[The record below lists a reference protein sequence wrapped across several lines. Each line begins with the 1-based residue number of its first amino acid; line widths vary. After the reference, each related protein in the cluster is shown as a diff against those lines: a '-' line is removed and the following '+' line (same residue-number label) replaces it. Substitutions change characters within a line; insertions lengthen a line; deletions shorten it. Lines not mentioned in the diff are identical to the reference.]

1 MSDSTR
7 EGLWRPNQVDTAP
20 ARTNHAQD
28 ADDSLLQVPGT
39 PAQDERDHPSPG
51 ARLSAARKEQGL
63 SLGDVARQLKLSVR
77 QIEALERDDYDAF
90 PSRVFVRGFLR
101 NYAKLL
107 QLDLEACI
115 GQVNDDKEM
124 SAAVPPAAVTPA
136 SVPAFAPAPR
146 VRRLRWMLLAV
157 VALLVVVAL
166 FRPRSDDM
174 MRTQPG
180 TIPEAGVQLSEPP
193 RDQGQTQTATSSDP
207 PSIAA
212 PVDTTAESPAE
223 NGAAAV
229 STSDYVAGSA
239 QMATAVEPFA
249 SPSEDAGALTLR
261 FEAEA
266 WVEIKDRAGQVVFSR
281 LGQAGSEE
289 TVQGELPLSL
299 WVGNA
304 HAVRVEY
311 RGRDVDLG
319 PHTRMDVARLV
330 LE

>member
-1 MSDSTR
+1 MSESTR
-7 EGLWRPNQVDTAP
+7 EGLWRPNQVDAAP
-20 ARTNHAQD
+20 ARTDHAQD
-28 ADDSLLQVPGT
+28 ADDSVVHVPGA
-39 PAQDERDHPSPG
+39 PARDECDHPSPG
-51 ARLSAARKEQGL
+51 AKLSAARKEQGL

-115 GQVNDDKEM
+115 GQVHDDKEM
-124 SAAVPPAAVTPA
+124 AATIPPAAITPA
-136 SVPAFAPAPR
+136 SVPAFVPAPR
-146 VRRLRWMLLAV
+146 GRRLRWMLLAV

-174 MRTQPG
+174 LGTQQPG
-180 TIPEAGVQLSEPP
+180 TIPDAGVQLSEPP
-193 RDQGQTQTATSSDP
+193 RDQGQTATSSDP

-212 PVDTTAESPAE
+212 PVDITAESPAE
-223 NGAAAV
+223 SDAAAAV
-229 STSDYVAGSA
+229 AASDYVAGSA
-239 QMATAVEPFA
+239 QMATTFEPPA
-249 SPSEDAGALTLR
+249 SPSEEAGALTLR

-281 LGQAGSEE
+281 LGQPGSEE